1 MKPAKPIKPM
11 KEVCPGGT
19 TVTCRVE
26 GAQLP
31 SLENECYLKA
41 KAVFASYFPRASY
54 LKDGAKR
61 SLKQLV
67 MSGLIRAEESL
78 AKFKWPYKAEVVFA
92 MRGEINTPLPI
103 MATSQ
108 AKLNDEEYK
117 GNLPHSE
124 NPFAMPT
131 AGQWAT
137 KGVSGRRRPD
147 IILVRE
153 QDNRWPGRG
162 ENWEGPCTD
171 NLHRLIEVKFPGDR
185 LSRDQEKDYKLIS
198 TEERFS
204 VLHVE
209 ENRRSRRKER
219 EKAWEAQERLLAEY
233 RKKTGHKPVFS
244 QEALENLVLVDFPL
258 VSENLWRVKPAAS
271 LWWALNVDVPAFGQ
285 AVLADSRP
293 VSGWQ
298 MFTDGIQEAGEYL
311 VHEAGGYIVSGYEHT
326 RDTAAEAWAVSC
338 DYIGSGLDFLSTEL
352 AAQFSAAGIWFR
364 ETGKWVVREVIEPGT
379 GVLLYAVYW
388 LSDVTGDMIQLSKDY
403 LLAAWQEISY
413 YTDLTIEV
421 LKNVKWSQIMTD
433 LGNGM
438 VQIALWVED
447 HVFEIVATVAVAA
460 AIVVLIALTPATGG
474 VSGAAAAGLSEV
486 LAGLSAALFAGSAA
500 TLATQ

>member
-1 MKPAKPIKPM
+1 MKPVKPTKPM

-54 LKDGAKR
+54 TKDGAKR

-78 AKFKWPYKAEVVFA
+78 ADWLWPYKAEVVFA

-103 MATSQ
+103 LATS
-108 AKLNDEEYK
+108 ADKRNKYGND
-117 GNLPHSE
+117 LPHSS
-124 NPFAMPT
+124 NPFAMPPS
-131 AGQWAT
+131 GQWVL
-137 KGVSGRRRPD
+137 KGVTGRRRPD
-147 IILVRE
+147 IILVKKE
-153 QDNRWPGRG
+153 TNRWPGRG
-162 ENWEGPCTD
+162 ENWEGPCID
-171 NLHRLIEVKFPGDR
+171 NLHRLIEVKFPGDF
-185 LSRDQEKDYKLIS
+185 LNEGQEYDYKLIS
-198 TEERFS
+198 TEDRFS

-219 EKAWEAQERLLAEY
+219 EKAWEAQEHLLAEY
-233 RKKTGHKPVFS
+233 EKKTGHKPVFS

-258 VSENLWRVKPAAS
+258 VSENLWRVKPVAS

-285 AVLADSRP
+285 AVLADSQP

-311 VHEAGGYIVSGYEHT
+311 VHEARGYIVSGYEYT

-338 DYIGSGLDFLSTEL
+338 DYIGSGLDFLSEEL
-352 AAQFSAAGIWFR
+352 AAAFAATGVWFR
-364 ETGKWVVREVIEPGT
+364 ESGKWVVREVIEPGT
-379 GVLLYAVYW
+379 NALMYGVYW
-388 LSDVTGDMIQLSKDY
+388 LSDVTGELIQISQDY
-403 LLAAWQEISY
+403 LLGEWRKICF

-421 LKNVKWSQIMTD
+421 LQNVKWSQIMTD

-438 VQIALWVED
+438 VQVALWVED
-447 HVFEIVATVAVAA
+447 HVFEIVASVAVAA
-460 AIVVLIALTPATGG
+460 AIVVLVALIPATGG
-474 VSGAAAAGLSEV
+474 ASGAGAVSLSEA
-486 LAGLSAALFAGSAA
+486 LAAFLVGGTLTLS
-500 TLATQ
+500 TQ

>member
-1 MKPAKPIKPM
+1 MKPVKPTKPM

-78 AKFKWPYKAEVVFA
+78 ADWLWPYKAEVVFA
-92 MRGEINTPLPI
+92 IRGKKKTPLP
-103 MATSQ
+103 MMSTSVE
-108 AKLNDEEYK
+108 KRKKYGNDI
-117 GNLPHSE
+117 PHSE
-124 NPFAMPT
+124 NPFARPT
-131 AGQWAT
+131 AEQWIT
-137 KGVSGRRRPD
+137 KNVKRIRRPD
-147 IILVRE
+147 IILVNE
-153 QDNRWPGRG
+153 ETNRWPGRG
-162 ENWEGPCTD
+162 ENWDGKVCTD
-171 NLHRLIEVKFPGDR
+171 NLLRLIEVKFPGDFLKKR
-185 LSRDQEKDYKLIS
+185 QESDYKLIS
-198 TEERFS
+198 TSARFS

-219 EKAWEAQERLLAEY
+219 EKAWEAQEHLLAEY

-258 VSENLWRVKPAAS
+258 VSKNLWRVKPAAS

-285 AVLADSRP
+285 AVLADSLP

-311 VHEAGGYIVSGYEHT
+311 VHEARGYIVSGYEYT

-338 DYIGSGLDFLSTEL
+338 DYIGSGLDFLSEEL
-352 AAQFSAAGIWFR
+352 AAAFAATGVWFR
-364 ETGKWVVREVIEPGT
+364 ESGKWVIREVIEPGT
-379 GVLLYAVYW
+379 NALMYGVYW
-388 LSDVTGDMIQLSKDY
+388 LSDVTSELIQISQDY
-403 LLAAWQEISY
+403 LLGEWRKVCF

-421 LKNVKWSQIMTD
+421 LQNVKWSQIMTD

-438 VQIALWVED
+438 VQVALWVED

-460 AIVVLIALTPATGG
+460 AIVVLVALTPATGG
-474 VSGAAAAGLSEV
+474 ASGAAAVGLSEV

>member
-1 MKPAKPIKPM
+1 
-11 KEVCPGGT
+11 T

-31 SLENECYLKA
+31 SFENECYLKA

-54 LKDGAKR
+54 TKDGAKR

-78 AKFKWPYKAEVVFA
+78 ADWLWFYKAEVVFA
-92 MRGEINTPLPI
+92 IRGKKKIPLP
-103 MATSQ
+103 MMSTS
-108 AKLNDEEYK
+108 AEKRKKYGDDI
-117 GNLPHSE
+117 PHSE
-124 NPFAMPT
+124 NPFARPT
-131 AGQWAT
+131 AEQWIT
-137 KGVSGRRRPD
+137 KNVKRIRRPD
-147 IILVRE
+147 IILVNE
-153 QDNRWPGRG
+153 ATNRWPGRG
-162 ENWEGPCTD
+162 ENWDGKACTD
-171 NLHRLIEVKFPGDR
+171 NLLRLIEVKFPGDFLKKR
-185 LSRDQEKDYKLIS
+185 QESDYKLIS
-198 TEERFS
+198 TPARFS
-204 VLHVE
+204 VFHVE
-209 ENRRSRRKER
+209 ENGRSRRKER

-233 RKKTGHKPVFS
+233 RRKTGHKPVFS

-258 VSENLWRVKPAAS
+258 VSENLWRIKPAAS

-298 MFTDGIQEAGEYL
+298 MFTDGIREAGEYL
-311 VHEAGGYIVSGYEHT
+311 VHEAGGYIVSGYEYT

-338 DYIGSGLDFLSTEL
+338 DYIASGLDFLSAEL

-388 LSDVTGDMIQLSKDY
+388 LSDVTGEMIQLSKDY
-403 LLAAWQEISY
+403 LRSAWQEISY

-421 LKNVKWSQIMTD
+421 LQNVKWSQIMTD

-460 AIVVLIALTPATGG
+460 AIVVLVALTPATGG
-474 VSGAAAAGLSEV
+474 ASGAAAAGLSEV

>member
-1 MKPAKPIKPM
+1 MKPM
-11 KEVCPGGT
+11 KEVCPGST
-19 TVTCRVE
+19 TITCRVE

-31 SLENECYLKA
+31 SPENECYLKE
-41 KAVFASYFPRASY
+41 KAGFAVYFPRASY

-78 AKFKWPYKAEVVFA
+78 ADWLWFYKAEVVFA
-92 MRGEINTPLPI
+92 IRGKKKIPLP
-103 MATSQ
+103 MMSTS
-108 AKLNDEEYK
+108 AEKREKYGDDI
-117 GNLPHSE
+117 PHSE
-124 NPFAMPT
+124 NPFARPT
-131 AGQWAT
+131 AEQWIT
-137 KGVSGRRRPD
+137 KNVKRIRRPD
-147 IILVRE
+147 IILVNE
-153 QDNRWPGRG
+153 ETNRWPGRG
-162 ENWEGPCTD
+162 ENWDGKACTD
-171 NLHRLIEVKFPGDR
+171 NLLRLIEVKFPGDFLKKR
-185 LSRDQEKDYKLIS
+185 QESDYKLIS
-198 TEERFS
+198 TPARFS
-204 VLHVE
+204 VFHVE

-233 RKKTGHKPVFS
+233 RRKTGHKPVFS

-258 VSENLWRVKPAAS
+258 VSENLWRIKPAAS

-311 VHEAGGYIVSGYEHT
+311 VHEAGGYIVSGYEYT
-326 RDTAAEAWAVSC
+326 RDTAAEAWVVSC

-388 LSDVTGDMIQLSKDY
+388 LSDVTGEMIQLSKDY
-403 LLAAWQEISY
+403 LRSAWQEISY
-413 YTDLTIEV
+413 YTDLTIDV
-421 LKNVKWSQIMTD
+421 LQNVKWSQIMTD

-447 HVFEIVATVAVAA
+447 HVFEIVASVAVAA
-460 AIVVLIALTPATGG
+460 AIVVLVALIPATGG
-474 VSGAAAAGLSEV
+474 ASGAGAVGLSEA
-486 LAGLSAALFAGSAA
+486 LAAFLVGGTLTLS
-500 TLATQ
+500 TQ

>member
-1 MKPAKPIKPM
+1 MKPVKPTKPM

-31 SLENECYLKA
+31 SFENECYLKA

-54 LKDGAKR
+54 TKDGAKR

-78 AKFKWPYKAEVVFA
+78 ADWLWPYKAEVVFA

-103 MATSQ
+103 LATS
-108 AKLNDEEYK
+108 ADKRNKYGND
-117 GNLPHSE
+117 LPHSS
-124 NPFAMPT
+124 NPFAMPPS
-131 AGQWAT
+131 GQWVL
-137 KGVSGRRRPD
+137 KGITGRRRPD
-147 IILVRE
+147 IILVKKE
-153 QDNRWPGRG
+153 TNRWPGRG
-162 ENWEGPCTD
+162 ENWEGPCID
-171 NLHRLIEVKFPGDR
+171 NLHRLIEVKFPGDF
-185 LSRDQEKDYKLIS
+185 LNEGQEYDYKLIS
-198 TEERFS
+198 TEDRFS

-219 EKAWEAQERLLAEY
+219 EKAWEAQEHLLAEY
-233 RKKTGHKPVFS
+233 EKKTGHKPVFS

-258 VSENLWRVKPAAS
+258 VSENLWRVKPVAS

-285 AVLADSRP
+285 AVLADSQP

-311 VHEAGGYIVSGYEHT
+311 VHEARGYIVSGYEYT

-338 DYIGSGLDFLSTEL
+338 DYIGSGLDFLSVEL
-352 AAQFSAAGIWFR
+352 AAAFAATGVWFR
-364 ETGKWVVREVIEPGT
+364 ESGKWVVREVIEPGT
-379 GVLLYAVYW
+379 NALMYGVYW
-388 LSDVTGDMIQLSKDY
+388 LSDVTGELIQMSQDY
-403 LLAAWQEISY
+403 LLGEWRKICF

-421 LKNVKWSQIMTD
+421 LQNVKWSQIMTD

-438 VQIALWVED
+438 VQVALWVED
-447 HVFEIVATVAVAA
+447 HVFEIVASVAVAA
-460 AIVVLIALTPATGG
+460 AIVVLVALIPATGG
-474 VSGAAAAGLSEV
+474 ASGAGAVSLSEA
-486 LAGLSAALFAGSAA
+486 LAAFLVGGTLTLS
-500 TLATQ
+500 TQ

>member
-1 MKPAKPIKPM
+1 MKPVKPTKPM

-54 LKDGAKR
+54 TKDGAKR

-78 AKFKWPYKAEVVFA
+78 ADWLWPYKAEVVFA
-92 MRGEINTPLPI
+92 MRGTKRIPLPI
-103 MATSQ
+103 LATS
-108 AKLNDEEYK
+108 ADKRNKYGND
-117 GNLPHSE
+117 LPHSS
-124 NPFAMPT
+124 NPFAMPPS
-131 AGQWAT
+131 GQWVP
-137 KGVSGRRRPD
+137 KGVTGRRRPD
-147 IILVRE
+147 IILVKNE
-153 QDNRWPGRG
+153 TNRWPGRG
-162 ENWEGPCTD
+162 ENWEGPCID

-185 LSRDQEKDYKLIS
+185 LSREQEKDYKLIS
-198 TEERFS
+198 TPKRFS
-204 VLHVE
+204 VFHVE

-233 RKKTGHKPVFS
+233 GKKTRHKPVFS

-258 VSENLWRVKPAAS
+258 VSENLWRIKPAAS

-285 AVLADSRP
+285 AVLADSQP

-311 VHEAGGYIVSGYEHT
+311 VHEARGYIVSGYEYT

-388 LSDVTGDMIQLSKDY
+388 LSDVTGEMIQMSKDY

-460 AIVVLIALTPATGG
+460 AIVVLVALTPATGG
-474 VSGAAAAGLSEV
+474 ASGAAAAGLSEV

>member
-1 MKPAKPIKPM
+1 MKPVKPTKPM

-54 LKDGAKR
+54 TKDGAKR

-78 AKFKWPYKAEVVFA
+78 ADWLWPYKAEVVFA

-103 MATSQ
+103 LATS
-108 AKLNDEEYK
+108 ADKRNKYGND
-117 GNLPHSE
+117 LPHSS
-124 NPFAMPT
+124 NPFAMPPS
-131 AGQWAT
+131 GQWVL
-137 KGVSGRRRPD
+137 KGITGRRRPD
-147 IILVRE
+147 IILVKKE
-153 QDNRWPGRG
+153 TNRWPGRG
-162 ENWEGPCTD
+162 ENWEGPCID
-171 NLHRLIEVKFPGDR
+171 NLHRLIEVKFPGDF
-185 LSRDQEKDYKLIS
+185 LNEGQEYDYKLIS
-198 TEERFS
+198 TEDRFS

-219 EKAWEAQERLLAEY
+219 EKAWEAQEHLLAEY
-233 RKKTGHKPVFS
+233 EKKTGHKPVFS

-258 VSENLWRVKPAAS
+258 VSENLWRVKPVAS

-285 AVLADSRP
+285 AVLADSQP

-311 VHEAGGYIVSGYEHT
+311 VHEARGYIVSGYEYT

-338 DYIGSGLDFLSTEL
+338 DYIGSGLDFLSVEL
-352 AAQFSAAGIWFR
+352 AAAFAATGVWFR
-364 ETGKWVVREVIEPGT
+364 ESGKWVVREVIEPGT
-379 GVLLYAVYW
+379 NALMYGVYW
-388 LSDVTGDMIQLSKDY
+388 LSDVTGELIQMSQDY
-403 LLAAWQEISY
+403 LLGEWRKICF

-421 LKNVKWSQIMTD
+421 LQNVKWSQIMTD

-438 VQIALWVED
+438 VQVALWVED
-447 HVFEIVATVAVAA
+447 HVFEIVASVAVAA
-460 AIVVLIALTPATGG
+460 AIVVLVALIPATGG
-474 VSGAAAAGLSEV
+474 ASGAGAVSLSEA
-486 LAGLSAALFAGSAA
+486 LAAFLVGGTLTLS
-500 TLATQ
+500 TQ

>member
-1 MKPAKPIKPM
+1 MKPVKPTKPM

-54 LKDGAKR
+54 TKDGAKR

-78 AKFKWPYKAEVVFA
+78 ADWLWPYKAEVVFA

-103 MATSQ
+103 LATS
-108 AKLNDEEYK
+108 ADKRNKYGND
-117 GNLPHSE
+117 LPHSS
-124 NPFAMPT
+124 NPFAMPPS
-131 AGQWAT
+131 GQWVL
-137 KGVSGRRRPD
+137 KGITGRRRPD
-147 IILVRE
+147 IILVKKE
-153 QDNRWPGRG
+153 TNRWPGRG
-162 ENWEGPCTD
+162 ENWEGPCID
-171 NLHRLIEVKFPGDR
+171 NLHRLIEVKFPGDF
-185 LSRDQEKDYKLIS
+185 LNEGQEYDYKLIS
-198 TEERFS
+198 TEDRFS

-219 EKAWEAQERLLAEY
+219 EKAWEAQEHLLAEY
-233 RKKTGHKPVFS
+233 EKKTGHKPVFS

-258 VSENLWRVKPAAS
+258 VSENLWRVKPVAS

-285 AVLADSRP
+285 AVLADSQP

-311 VHEAGGYIVSGYEHT
+311 VHEAHGYIVSGYEYT

-338 DYIGSGLDFLSTEL
+338 DYIGSGLDFLSVEL
-352 AAQFSAAGIWFR
+352 AAAFAATGVWFR
-364 ETGKWVVREVIEPGT
+364 ESGKWVVREVIEPGT
-379 GVLLYAVYW
+379 NALMYGVYW
-388 LSDVTGDMIQLSKDY
+388 LSDVTGELIQMSQDY
-403 LLAAWQEISY
+403 LLGEWRKICF

-421 LKNVKWSQIMTD
+421 LQNVKWSQIMTD

-438 VQIALWVED
+438 VQVALWVED
-447 HVFEIVATVAVAA
+447 HVFEIVASVAVAA
-460 AIVVLIALTPATGG
+460 AIVVLVALIPATGG
-474 VSGAAAAGLSEV
+474 ASGAGAVSLSEA
-486 LAGLSAALFAGSAA
+486 LAAFLVGGTLTLS
-500 TLATQ
+500 TQ

>member
-1 MKPAKPIKPM
+1 MKPVKPTKPM

-54 LKDGAKR
+54 TKDGAKR

-78 AKFKWPYKAEVVFA
+78 ADWLWPYKAEVVFA
-92 MRGEINTPLPI
+92 MRGTKRIPLPI
-103 MATSQ
+103 MATSTD
-108 AKLNDEEYK
+108 KRKKYGND
-117 GNLPHSE
+117 LPHSS
-124 NPFAMPT
+124 NPFAMPPS
-131 AGQWAT
+131 GQWVP
-137 KGVSGRRRPD
+137 KGVTGRRRPD
-147 IILVRE
+147 IILVKNE
-153 QDNRWPGRG
+153 TNRWPGRG
-162 ENWEGPCTD
+162 ENWEGKVCTD

-185 LSRDQEKDYKLIS
+185 LSREQEKDYKLIS
-198 TEERFS
+198 TPARFS
-204 VLHVE
+204 VFHVE

-219 EKAWEAQERLLAEY
+219 EKAWEAQEHLLAGY
-233 RKKTGHKPVFS
+233 REKTGHKPVFS

-285 AVLADSRP
+285 AVLADSQP

-311 VHEAGGYIVSGYEHT
+311 VHEASGYIVSGYEYT

-338 DYIGSGLDFLSTEL
+338 DYIGSGLDFLSEEL
-352 AAQFSAAGIWFR
+352 AAAFAATGIWFR
-364 ETGKWVVREVIEPGT
+364 ESGKWVVREVIEPGT
-379 GVLLYAVYW
+379 NALMYGVYW
-388 LSDVTGDMIQLSKDY
+388 LSDVTGELIQISQDY
-403 LLAAWQEISY
+403 LLGEWRKVCF

-421 LKNVKWSQIMTD
+421 LQNVKWSQIMTD

-438 VQIALWVED
+438 VQVALWVED
-447 HVFEIVATVAVAA
+447 HVFEIVASVAVAA
-460 AIVVLIALTPATGG
+460 AIVVLVALIPATGG
-474 VSGAAAAGLSEV
+474 ASGAGAVSLSEA
-486 LAGLSAALFAGSAA
+486 LAAFLVGGTLTLS
-500 TLATQ
+500 TQ